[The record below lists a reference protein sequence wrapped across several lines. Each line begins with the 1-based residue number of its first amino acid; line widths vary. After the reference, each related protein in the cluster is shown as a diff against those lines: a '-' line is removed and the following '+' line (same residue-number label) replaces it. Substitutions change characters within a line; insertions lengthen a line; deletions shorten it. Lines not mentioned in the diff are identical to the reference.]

1 MKTKIKNL
9 VKDLKR
15 QKYLQAMAIPGIIW
29 LLVFCY
35 LPLYF
40 LVIAF
45 KDYNIVKP
53 LMDAPW
59 VGFKHFL
66 EFFKDDSFWLIMKN
80 TVGIGLLSLIFGF
93 PLPIL
98 FAILLNEIKNVRFK
112 KIVQTISY
120 LPHFLSWII
129 LGGIMLTWLAD
140 SGIITKI
147 LVEVGVLD
155 KPLALLAVK
164 KYFWPILIIS
174 GIWKELG
181 WSAIIYLAAI
191 TGIDPELYEAAT
203 IDGAGRFRK
212 IINIT
217 LPSIKGTVA
226 VLFVLAASS
235 ILNTNFDQIMVLRN
249 TLNHD
254 VSDVLNVYI
263 YTTGIRSARYS
274 YSTAVGLITS
284 LVSLGLLVLANFTTK
299 KLTDSSLF

>member
-1 MKTKIKNL
+1 MKIKIKNL